1 MGTPGRKRRPITNSF
16 SPEDHV
22 LYVWDTVIAPTSNLA
37 SIYLLTNGNGSSLA
51 VDIVQR
57 QMVRCTEN
65 PGEIMRIR
73 AIACVEPSQ
82 LVDGG
87 ESGGDNAPSH
97 CEIVC
102 F

>member
-1 MGTPGRKRRPITNSF
+1 
-16 SPEDHV
+16 
-22 LYVWDTVIAPTSNLA
+22 
-37 SIYLLTNGNGSSLA
+37 
-51 VDIVQR
+51 
-57 QMVRCTEN
+57 MVRCTEN